1 MDNSIESSIPSFYK
15 TFLTDVR
22 SLFPELDLT
31 YEENWLDQTLAES
44 PEEMVKL
51 LSKLGKALEISLITP
66 KLLEVPEGLAIHEG
80 SVLPELFYEFFSAL
94 FHMSGLRR
102 HQPEGADAVSKN
114 ASVYVLVLRQ
124 FLLAFS
130 KAEDI
135 EPDPKEDDEVQ
146 EFIGRITHTPDIKLP
161 GSVILI
167 ARRLLR
173 EFFLADGDLE
183 ACFSQWVQDPF
194 GRHGPGAVAE
204 GEEGFQKWMFRTLP
218 GVNEKLFSYQPGIP
232 VVEVQQAS
240 DYSLDVS
247 RLCVVPKD
255 FRGHRL
261 ICIEPK
267 ERMFAQQGLMQVIYQ
282 HAKVHP
288 LVRTSIDFTNQA
300 KSMSRSRNLK
310 YSTID
315 LKDASDLVSKSL
327 ARLLLPKQIFALL
340 TRYRSPRILAGSQ
353 ILESYE
359 TFLTMGNALCFPME
373 SLIFWALTI
382 ASMLYDD
389 YGYKAPGKV
398 CNSSIFESLTYSQ
411 LELLQYYARR
421 VRVFGDDIIVPNG
434 YAESVITTL
443 EEAGLKVNHSKSCV
457 NSLVRE
463 SCGSWWFNQVDV
475 RITRFAYHKL
485 SNTRVWISWA
495 ANARELFGCGF
506 HNTANTILG
515 LMAAMHSVP
524 YGTCGLPGHMEIG
537 ELVRYNETLQ
547 RVETRVPTIRW
558 DGRGAR
564 LAGLPGLYAWFT
576 QQATSGLFQPDS
588 VKEVEWSWVDIHTF
602 EK

>member
-1 MDNSIESSIPSFYK
+1 MDNSIVSSIPSFYK
-15 TFLTDVR
+15 AFLTDVR

-31 YEENWLDQTLAES
+31 YEENFINDSLGF
-44 PEEMVKL
+44 PEEFVKK

-66 KLLEVPEGLAIHEG
+66 KLLEVPEGFAIHEG
-80 SVLPELFYEFFSAL
+80 SVLPEFFYEFWSAI
-94 FHMSGLRR
+94 FYDSGLRR
-102 HQPEGADAVSKN
+102 HQTDESGAVSQH
-114 ASVYVLVLRQ
+114 ASIYVLELRQ
-124 FLLAFS
+124 LLLAYS
-130 KAEDI
+130 KVEDI
-135 EPDPKEDDEVQ
+135 EPDVSEEVEID
-146 EFIGRITHTPDIKLP
+146 EFIDRITFQPNIKLP
-161 GSVILI
+161 SPILRI

-173 EFFLADGDLE
+173 NFFCADEELE
-183 ACFSQWVQDPF
+183 ACFAQWVQDPF

-218 GVNEKLFSYQPGIP
+218 GINSKLFEYQPGIP
-232 VVEVQQAS
+232 VTDVSQAS
-240 DYSLDVS
+240 GYTLDVS
-247 RLCVVPKD
+247 CLCVVPKD

-288 LVRTSIDFTNQA
+288 LVRASIDFTNQQ
-300 KSMSRSRNLK
+300 KSISRSRNLR

-327 ARLLLPKQIFALL
+327 ARLLLPKHIFALL
-340 TRYRSPRILAGSQ
+340 TRYRSPHILAGSQ
-353 ILESYE
+353 VLENYE

-373 SLIFWALTI
+373 TLIFWSLSM
-382 ASMLYDD
+382 ASMIFTD
-389 YGYKAPGKV
+389 YGDDPSRFEDSG
-398 CNSSIFESLTYSQ
+398 IFESFRRDTFDLY
-411 LELLQYYARR
+411 LKYARR
-421 VRVFGDDIIVPNG
+421 IRVFGDDIIVPND
-434 YAESVITTL
+434 YAQSVCTTL
-443 EEAGLKVNHSKSCV
+443 EEAGLVVNHSKSCL

-463 SCGSWWFNQVDV
+463 SCGSWWFDQVDV
-475 RITRFAYHKL
+475 RITKFAYHKL

-506 HNTANTILG
+506 HNTANAILG
-515 LMAAMHSVP
+515 LMAAMHPVP
-524 YGTCGLPGHMEIG
+524 YGTCGLPGHMEIS

-547 RVETRVPTIRW
+547 RVEVRMPTIRW

-588 VKEVEWSWVDIHTF
+588 VKGVEWSWVDCTTF
-602 EK
+602 EKL